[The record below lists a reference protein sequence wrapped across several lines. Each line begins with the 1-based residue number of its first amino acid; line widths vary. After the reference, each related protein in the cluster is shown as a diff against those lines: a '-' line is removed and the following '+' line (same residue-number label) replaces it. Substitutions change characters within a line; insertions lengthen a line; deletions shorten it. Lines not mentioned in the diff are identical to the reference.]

1 MVDIGPWNGVST
13 LASMVMAIGL
23 AVLVQTLGPG
33 VLLVGLVI
41 SIPIMTQGRLRERE
55 EASSE

>member
-41 SIPIMTQGRLRERE
+41 SIPIMAQGRLRERE
-55 EASSE
+55 ESSD